1 MIRYRN
7 IRIRQEHEITPGVR
21 DARQNGVDNISGEEK
36 VRFLVGELAPWRL
49 PAGLHHC
56 RAEAPRRRMVT
67 LTRTPYAE
75 AARRA
80 CQRDRIVYVGAI
92 TLSLLIAASVIA
104 ALAQGL
110 PAGRVFAQPRQA
122 TLSQRRLD

>member
-1 MIRYRN
+1 
-7 IRIRQEHEITPGVR
+7 
-21 DARQNGVDNISGEEK
+21 
-36 VRFLVGELAPWRL
+36 
-49 PAGLHHC
+49 
-56 RAEAPRRRMVT
+56 MVT
-67 LTRTPYAE
+67 FTRPPYAE

-92 TLSLLIAASVIA
+92 TLSLLTAASVIA

-122 TLSQRRLD
+122 TL